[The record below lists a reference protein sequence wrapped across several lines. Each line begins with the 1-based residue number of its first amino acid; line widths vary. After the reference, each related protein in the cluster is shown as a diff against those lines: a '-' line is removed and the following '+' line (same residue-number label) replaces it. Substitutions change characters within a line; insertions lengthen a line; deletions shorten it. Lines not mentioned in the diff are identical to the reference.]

1 MGKQLGYIREGYLA
15 DILLIDGDPLAD
27 ITVLQDK
34 ARILAVM
41 KDGEFHRAPP
51 VRARA
56 HDHPLGRLKETT
68 HGRHVSSPTCAS
80 STAAAATPVPGS
92 VLVQGN
98 RIRQVGRSHARDVA
112 AHGATVI
119 DGAGA
124 TLMPGMCEAHTHF
137 SWNDAATLGRRS
149 RRMPLEEHVLWC
161 AKVAKRYLEAG
172 FTSCVGAACAK
183 PRLDVVIRNAINAGQ
198 IPGPRYLAA
207 SQEITV
213 PGGLGDETLPH
224 LPFPEFS
231 FGVNVNGADEMRKA
245 VRMFLKYGVDS
256 IKLNLS
262 GDNFTPDSPAETTWM
277 TDAEVAAAM
286 EEVRVRG
293 KRGTAHARSAA
304 IGEAGAAPRHRRDLP
319 RQLHRRRDARHARGR
334 EGPRVRRARHRD
346 PLRDAARGRG
356 LRHHAREGGR
366 DGLPDRVG
374 RRARIAEGDAQ
385 ARRAHPA
392 RRRLRLRV
400 HAALPERARPGVLR
414 QVPRLHAGEA
424 IRCATLYG
432 GQIMMQPATSSAQVK
447 EGYLADLLLVDGD
460 PLANLAILRDPKR
473 LLAVMKDG
481 VFAKQPGDR
490 GRARVGAGGVSS

>member
-1 MGKQLGYIREGYLA
+1 MSGVVF
-15 DILLIDGDPLAD
+15 
-27 ITVLQDK
+27 TNV
-34 ARILAVM
+34 RIL
-41 KDGEFHRAPP
+41 DGTGENPY
-51 VRARA
+51 
-56 HDHPLGRLKETT
+56 
-68 HGRHVSSPTCAS
+68 S
-80 STAAAATPVPGS
+80 GS

-98 RIRQVGRSHARDVA
+98 RIRQVGRSTAPIA
-112 AHGATVI
+112 PGGATVI

-137 SWNDAATLGRRS
+137 SWNDAATLS
-149 RRMPLEEHVLWC
+149 AIQRMPLEEHVLWC

-231 FGVNVNGADEMRKA
+231 FGVNVNSADEMRKV

-277 TDAEVAAAM
+277 SDAEVAAAM
-286 EEVRVRG
+286 DEVRVRG

-304 IGEAGAAPRHRRDLP
+304 SVKQALRHGIDVIYHASFTDEETLDMLEAAKERVFVAPGIAILYAMLHEAEPYGITHEKAVAMGYQIEWDAALESLKAIHRRGVRILPGGDYGFAFTPHCQNARDLEFFVKY
-319 RQLHRRRDARHARGR
+319 LGFT
-334 EGPRVRRARHRD
+334 
-346 PLRDAARGRG
+346 
-356 LRHHAREGGR
+356 
-366 DGLPDRVG
+366 
-374 RRARIAEGDAQ
+374 
-385 ARRAHPA
+385 PA
-392 RRRLRLRV
+392 
-400 HAALPERARPGVLR
+400 
-414 QVPRLHAGEA
+414 EA
-424 IRCATLYG
+424 IRCATVYG
-432 GQIMMQPATSSAQVK
+432 GQIMMRPNELGQIK

-481 VFAKQPGDR
+481 VFAKSPEIASER
-490 GRARVGAGGVSS
+490 AWGRAA